1 MGKQGWRISRK
12 GQRSQLGLFCKQ
24 HRAAWDSSLVV
35 SGGGCAQ
42 RVDLDMT
49 LQAVQMR
56 LEVAMD
62 ILPLLPATPTR
73 CKHQKQVRIRS
84 PQLPM
89 CVCGGFATSS
99 RAPWMVKLVFV
110 LVVVAAAGGLREVI
124 VVPWP
129 DEIMGRAKKQASTV
143 KLDSDMKSGDAKVRS
158 SVITCF
164 L

>member
-62 ILPLLPATPTR
+62 ILPLLPATPT
-73 CKHQKQVRIRS
+73 
-84 PQLPM
+84 
-89 CVCGGFATSS
+89 
-99 RAPWMVKLVFV
+99 
-110 LVVVAAAGGLREVI
+110 
-124 VVPWP
+124 
-129 DEIMGRAKKQASTV
+129 
-143 KLDSDMKSGDAKVRS
+143 
-158 SVITCF
+158 
-164 L
+164 